1 MSILVLLHPRPSADG
16 FECWFLR
23 QTAALFHL
31 RHTYGS
37 FSAVSVSHPPSIASS
52 SSAATER
59 ADQGWQPHKGP
70 QRVLPG
76 LTRALTGHRGRLT
89 RNECSLNDV
98 VTPPGG
104 AHCVGIITHRSSNP
118 ICGMRRVN
126 PYSVVRLC
134 NVMNSPLPL
143 ARLRQYVVNIKCA

>member
-1 MSILVLLHPRPSADG
+1 MDLSVGSCVRRQLCSTCVTLTAVSRQSQFLTLLHRFIFP
-16 FECWFLR
+16 C
-23 QTAALFHL
+23 
-31 RHTYGS
+31 
-37 FSAVSVSHPPSIASS
+37 
-52 SSAATER
+52 AATER

-126 PYSVVRLC
+126 HYSVVRLC

-143 ARLRQYVVNIKCA
+143 ARLRQYIVNIKCA